1 MYIFFKVSED
11 AVDVLFSSGKKWFV
25 YLSKALQK
33 STKNESCLVD
43 YYVEY
48 DKHLRHLKE
57 WCHPHANVMDVKL
70 WPAGSNLLK
79 FLPCGFVND
88 VKKHNDKIVKW
99 QITVNIAFSLNV
111 TFLRFEFQDSGE
123 ECSSTNLK
131 IVEHRHG
138 GWRSRWYWTYC
149 GYRRPWSDTILSN
162 KGLLIINQKDLRYSY
177 NVSFMYYTING
188 DNYFGSKLYFK
199 ENIPYGQREVYYHIE
214 NSHYIRWIIK
224 LHICYVTHFS
234 VVKLINF
241 VGQFDIYDGPSE
253 KYSIF
258 SLSHTT
264 RETFVDDVDAVSQY
278 YSTVVKIMPHRSNN
292 NFNGSKVMH
301 LSFEKKMRET
311 RALLNLNSR
320 TRIHNDGHIFLAA
333 VYSISGEAGQYPNV
347 TFNIRKF
354 EGWNE
359 GGCNMGGFAF
369 VQQMPGE
376 NKTLVT
382 SGPYCPGGSSNQ
394 PFITEHGPQYIVL
407 SSKETLLVIYAHGP
421 EYRIDLDVMVSVSL
435 CEGMFDFPLLC
446 EAELAVTH
454 TAYTFLH
461 WNNLEVT
468 CIRLHQLNDFFLGV
482 QLLKVTGCAVA
493 QVIMSWRVLA
503 IQVELLSRMHVNF
516 EYISP
521 IRHNISYV
529 SIMPIF
535 WRDIESGS
543 QYVKLLNTSK
553 NLDIGDVTSLTCV
566 PETKVLHHD
575 SSWTMIMLQIDRKV
589 ESIAEHCELRNQ
601 STISQSFQIHQEIEY
616 IVQLST
622 LCFTSYYQKF
632 STYLFQ
638 IIPSGIITHNSSL
651 SNAYF
656 DIQEQNCGD
665 LTPVLSNLTI
675 AIRLE
680 FTQTFHITT
689 NETIEIEVPNV
700 PIIMVVEKYKV
711 CSTIIFQYR
720 VALMTL
726 HDVTRTAIIEE
737 RFQVFIKSSKHI
749 QFTVCKC
756 NCIYF
761 YIYI

>member
-1 MYIFFKVSED
+1 MLYFKSHNNINLNIFFKVSED
-11 AVDVLFSSGKKWFV
+11 AVDILLSSGKKWFV
-25 YLSKALQK
+25 YLSNALQT
-33 STKNESCLVD
+33 STKHESCLED
-43 YYVEY
+43 YYIEY
-48 DKHLRHLKE
+48 DKHLRQLLE
-57 WCHPHANVMDVKL
+57 WCHPHANVMDIKL
-70 WPAGSNLLK
+70 WPAGSNFLK

-88 VKKHNDKIVKW
+88 VKNHGDKIVKW
-99 QITVNIAFSLNV
+99 QITVNIAFHLNV

-131 IVEHRHG
+131 IAEHRHE

-149 GYRRPWSDTILSN
+149 GYRRPWSETILSN
-162 KGLLIINQKDLRYSY
+162 KGVLKINQKDLRYSF

-188 DNYFGSKLYFK
+188 DNYFGSELYFK
-199 ENIPYGQREVYYHIE
+199 ENIPYGQQDVYYLIE

-234 VVKLINF
+234 AVKLINF

-258 SLSHTT
+258 SLAQAT
-264 RETFVDDVDAVSQY
+264 RDTFVDDV
-278 YSTVVKIMPHRSNN
+278 KLMPHRSNN

-320 TRIHNDGHIFLAA
+320 TRIHNDGHILLVA
-333 VYSISGEAGQYPNV
+333 VYSISGEDNQYPNV

-359 GGCNMGGFAF
+359 GGCNLGGFAF
-369 VQQMPGE
+369 VQQMPDDDR
-376 NKTLVT
+376 TLVT

-394 PFITEHGPQYIVL
+394 PFITEHGPKYIVL
-407 SSKETLLVIYAHGP
+407 SKNATLLVIYAHGS

-454 TAYTFLH
+454 TAYSHLH
-461 WNNLEVT
+461 WNNIEAT
-468 CIRLHQLNDFFLGV
+468 CIRLHLLNGFPLGV
-482 QLLKVTGCAVA
+482 RLLKVTGCAVA
-493 QVIMSWRVLA
+493 QVIMSWRVFA

-521 IRHNISYV
+521 SQHNISYV
-529 SIMPIF
+529 SYMIIY
-535 WRDIESGS
+535 WRDLESGS
-543 QYVKLLNTSK
+543 QYAKLLNSSK
-553 NLDIGDVTSLTCV
+553 NLDIGDVTSLTYI
-566 PETKVLHHD
+566 PETKVPHHD
-575 SSWTMIMLQIDRKV
+575 SSLTMIMLQIDGKV
-589 ESIAEHCELRNQ
+589 GSIAEHCELRNQ
-601 STISQSFQIHQEIEY
+601 STISQSLQIHEEMEY

-632 STYLFQ
+632 RTYIFQ
-638 IIPSGIITHNSSL
+638 IISSDITHNSSL

-656 DIQEQNCGD
+656 DIQEQSCGD
-665 LTPVLSNLTI
+665 LIPVLSNLTI
-675 AIRLE
+675 TIRLE
-680 FTQTFHITT
+680 FTQTFQITT
-689 NETIEIEVPNV
+689 NATIEIEIPNV
-700 PIIMVVEKYKV
+700 PIIMVVEKSKV
-711 CSTIIFQYR
+711 CSTISFQYR

-726 HDVTRTAIIEE
+726 HELTRTAIIEQ

-749 QFTVCKC
+749 
-756 NCIYF
+756 
-761 YIYI
+761 